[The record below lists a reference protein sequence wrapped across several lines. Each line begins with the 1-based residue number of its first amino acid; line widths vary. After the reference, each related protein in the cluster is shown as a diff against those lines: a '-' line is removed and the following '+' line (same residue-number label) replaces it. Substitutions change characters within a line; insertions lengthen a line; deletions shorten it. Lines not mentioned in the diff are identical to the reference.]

1 MDSTRA
7 PVSSG
12 QERLRG
18 HSSIASRRP
27 AKLAALQALLFCLA
41 VTTVIV
47 VSPAQ
52 SPPTNPLADARE
64 GRLPASAGA
73 TNGTQ
78 DQRSSLTI
86 GSALGPGANKGLK
99 AGKRKPEVWSAA
111 DFAFTTGTS
120 EGGRPGIAVSKYIK
134 TTKTAKLARLGCAEG
149 KRLRRST
156 DPDGHIVVL
165 AFGRPTQ
172 KGKGKGN
179 QWGASLFR
187 RGFHSTSGIQRAA
200 QAYAQ
205 GAWRCMHGEK
215 ASTHLTVAI
224 GTSNFGGGVSFRHG
238 RAWAEMVN
246 HANDWAAE
254 KSYATRVRFAGAN
267 DIELNWAGPRR
278 TRAWVRGYDSVGRWP
293 YFDYG
298 DAAAC
303 PPRGNCHGA
312 WTIEDVWFVAWGA
325 RTARP
330 LPEIYNPSGI
340 MAEQWYRLSLYS
352 FKEHGSRMSI
362 AGVMS
367 QHRACRQSRDPCWGM
382 NNSPAKAWRQ
392 LHRWLNRD
400 RRTAQPLHWS
410 TDIAWSD

>member
-7 PVSSG
+7 PVPSDR
-12 QERLRG
+12 ERLGG
-18 HSSIASRRP
+18 HNSIASHRP
-27 AKLAALQALLFCLA
+27 AKLAALLALLFCIV

-47 VSPAQ
+47 VSPVQ
-52 SPPTNPLADARE
+52 ISPTTLLGDGLE
-64 GRLPASAGA
+64 GRATSAQAAEANPSSKMNRAPKAKPDVWGA
-73 TNGTQ
+73 ELARTGAGTT
-78 DQRSSLTI
+78 R
-86 GSALGPGANKGLK
+86 
-99 AGKRKPEVWSAA
+99 
-111 DFAFTTGTS
+111 
-120 EGGRPGIAVSKYIK
+120 GGRPGIAISQYIK
-134 TTKTAKLARLGCAEG
+134 TTKPAKLARLGCAEG
-149 KRLRRST
+149 NRLRRSR

-172 KGKGKGN
+172 KGKGRGHD
-179 QWGASLFR
+179 WGASLFR
-187 RGFHSTSGIQRAA
+187 RGFHSTSAIQTAA

-205 GAWRCMHGEK
+205 GAWRCMHGEN

-224 GTSNFGGGVSFRHG
+224 GTSNFGQGVTLRHG

-246 HANDWAAE
+246 GANEWASQ
-254 KSYATRVRFAGAN
+254 KSYAQRIRFAGAN
-267 DIELNWAGPRR
+267 DIELSWGGPRR
-278 TRAWVRGYDSVGRWP
+278 TRAWVRGYDSVAKWP
-293 YFDYG
+293 YYDYG

-303 PPRGNCHGA
+303 PPRGDCHGA
-312 WTIEDVWFVAWGA
+312 WTMEDVWFVAWGA
-325 RTARP
+325 RSARP

-352 FKEHGSRMSI
+352 YQKHGTRMWI

-392 LHRWLNRD
+392 LHQWLNRD
-400 RRTAQPLHWS
+400 HRTAQSLAWS